1 MLVTVVV
8 MKIVTVMMTVI
19 VFLTILTTVGI
30 LVEITDG
37 GDDIDEWCW

>member
-1 MLVTVVV
+1 MMVMV
-8 MKIVTVMMTVI
+8 MKIVMMMMAMI